1 MSNRR
6 TLYYMPFIA
15 ATAKI
20 DLPYKTDQQ
29 EAKKQAQEMFSANFP
44 QTNRLIFAF
53 DNTEII
59 TRNFCKPLSYYTIP
73 NTFEERNN
81 EYISTTLEYSVQ
93 AIEDCVIKAK
103 IKKEDITDILFVSTT
118 GLATPSMDALIINKL
133 RLNPHINR
141 SPFFGLG
148 CGGGVSGMAKANTT
162 AKANPDAVVLLVA
175 VELCSLTLI
184 KSDYSKSNFI
194 GSSLFSDGIAAC
206 IIKGDNHGTDQPF
219 QYVAS
224 SSKLYYDSLD
234 VMGWEF
240 QDTGFKVLFSKDIPT
255 FINEHVKEDIT
266 EFLDKQGLQLSDIKN
281 FIFHP
286 GGKKVLDAYTDALA
300 VEGDFLNKT
309 RAIMNNYGN
318 MSSATVLYVLEKF
331 MTDGYEE
338 GYALM
343 MAMGPGFSSEMVLL
357 KLNK

>member
-1 MSNRR
+1 
-6 TLYYMPFIA
+6 MPFIA
-15 ATAKI
+15 SASTI
-20 DLPYKTDQQ
+20 ELPYKTKQQ
-29 EAKKQAQEMFSANFP
+29 DVKKQAHDLFSANFP
-44 QTNRLIFAF
+44 QTDRLIFAF

-59 TRNFCKPLSYYTIP
+59 TRNFCKPLSYYAEA
-73 NTFEERNN
+73 NTFEHRNN
-81 EYISTTLEYSVQ
+81 DYIENALTFSVQ
-93 AIEDCVIKAK
+93 AIEDCIVKAGV
-103 IKKEDITDILFVSTT
+103 KKEDITDILFVSTT
-118 GLATPSMDALIINKL
+118 GLATPSIDALIINKM

-141 SPFFGLG
+141 IPIWGLG
-148 CGGGVSGMAKANTT
+148 CGGGVSGMAKANMA

-206 IIKGDNHGTDQPF
+206 IVKGDNHTKQQAEF
-219 QYVAS
+219 TYVAS

-255 FINEHVKEDIT
+255 FIHEHVKEDIT
-266 EFLDKQGLQLSDIKN
+266 EFLDKQNLKLSDIRN

-309 RAIMNNYGN
+309 RAVMNDYGN
-318 MSSATVLYVLEKF
+318 MSSATVLYVLERF
-331 MTDGYEE
+331 MSEGFEDGY
-338 GYALM
+338 GLM

-357 KLNK
+357 KLHKN

>member
-1 MSNRR
+1 
-6 TLYYMPFIA
+6 MPFIA
-15 ATAKI
+15 AAAKI
-20 DLPYKTDQQ
+20 DLPNKTDQQ
-29 EAKKQAQEMFSANFP
+29 EVKKQAMEMFSVNFP
-44 QTNRLIFAF
+44 EANRLIFAF
-53 DNTEII
+53 DNTEIK
-59 TRNFCKPLSYYTIP
+59 TRNFCQPLSYYTKQ

-81 EYISTTLEYSVQ
+81 EYIRSTLTYSVQ
-93 AIEDCVIKAK
+93 AIEDCVIKAG
-103 IKKEDITDILFVSTT
+103 IDKEAITDIVFVSTT

-141 SPFFGLG
+141 IPVFGLG
-148 CGGGVSGMAKANTT
+148 CGGGVSGMAKANTL
-162 AKANPDAVVLLVA
+162 AKANPDAIVLLVA

-206 IIKGDNHGTDQPF
+206 IIKGDNHPNNTGVN
-219 QYVAS
+219 YVTA

-255 FINEHVKEDIT
+255 FINEHIKEDIDQ
-266 EFLDKQGLQLSDIKN
+266 FLAKHNLELSDIKN
-281 FIFHP
+281 FVFHP
-286 GGKKVLDAYTDALA
+286 GGKKVLDAYTDALK
-300 VEGDFLNKT
+300 VKGDFMQKT
-309 RAIMNNYGN
+309 REVMNGYGN

-331 MTDGYEE
+331 MREGFED

-343 MAMGPGFSSEMVLL
+343 LAMGPGFSSEMVLL
-357 KLNK
+357 EVKGER

>member
-1 MSNRR
+1 
-6 TLYYMPFIA
+6 MPFI
-15 ATAKI
+15 TAVSKI

-44 QTNRLIFAF
+44 EAGRLIFAF

-59 TRNFCKPLSYYTIP
+59 TRNFCKPLSYYRKP

-81 EYISTTLEYSVQ
+81 DYINTALDYSVL
-93 AIEDCVIKAK
+93 AIEDCVHKAGITK
-103 IKKEDITDILFVSTT
+103 QDITDILFVSTT
-118 GLATPSMDALIINKL
+118 GLATPSIDALIINKM

-141 SPFFGLG
+141 APIWGLG
-148 CGGGVSGMAKANTT
+148 CGGGVSGMAKANIV

-206 IIKGDNHGTDQPF
+206 IIMGDNHGTGKKVT
-219 QYVAS
+219 YVAS

-234 VMGWEF
+234 VMGWDF
-240 QDTGFKVLFSKDIPT
+240 QDTGFKVLFSKDIPQ
-255 FINEHVKEDIT
+255 FINDHIQEDIT
-266 EFLDKQGLQLSDIKN
+266 AFLSKHQLHIGDIKN

-286 GGKKVLDAYTDALA
+286 GGKKVLDAYKNALE
-300 VEGDFLNKT
+300 VEGDFLNMT
-309 RAIMNNYGN
+309 RAVMNDYGN

-331 MTDGYEE
+331 MREGFEDGY
-338 GYALM
+338 GLM
-343 MAMGPGFSSEMVLL
+343 LAMGPGFSSEMVLL
-357 KLNK
+357 KVKAER